1 MSSSPD
7 QRRFARIP
15 FDAMARLSNG
25 AGIWHCQVI
34 DTSLKG
40 MLVRR
45 PENWI
50 ARIGEPFLVEL
61 ILDNHEVCIRMEA
74 SVAHLGQARVGL
86 RCEHI
91 DLDGIAHLRRLV
103 ELNLGDPTLLE
114 RELAALS

>member
-1 MSSSPD
+1 MNPPPE

-25 AGIWHCQVI
+25 AGVWHSQVV

-40 MLVRR
+40 LLIRR

-50 ARIGEPFLVEL
+50 AAIGEPFLLEL
-61 ILDNHEVCIRMEA
+61 ILDNHDICIRMEVR
-74 SVAHLGQARVGL
+74 VARLDETHVGL

-103 ELNLGDPTLLE
+103 ELNLGDPALLE
-114 RELAALS
+114 RELAALW